1 MYPTLEPEEQ
11 PLEVVQHPGEVI
23 FVPGHWWHL
32 VLNLEPSVAV
42 TQNFAPEED
51 CNRVVRCL
59 ALGSAAGND
68 ADAEV
73 SQGFP

>member
-1 MYPTLEPEEQ
+1 MYPTLEPEER

-23 FVPGHWWHL
+23 FVPGNWWHL

-42 TQNFAPEED
+42 TQNFAPEEG
-51 CNRVVRCL
+51 CGRVVRSL
-59 ALGSAAGND
+59 ALGSAAGEN

-73 SQGFP
+73 SHGLP